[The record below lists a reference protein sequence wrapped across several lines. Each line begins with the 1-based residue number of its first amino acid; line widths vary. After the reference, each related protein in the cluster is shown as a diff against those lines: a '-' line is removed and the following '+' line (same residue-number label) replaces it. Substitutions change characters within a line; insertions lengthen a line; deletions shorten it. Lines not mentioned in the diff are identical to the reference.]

1 MKREFLEGLGLEK
14 DAVEQVMAEHEKAM
28 QAEQAKTAAAQAE
41 RDKHKEQ
48 LETATGELEKF
59 KDVKPDELQ
68 DTIKKLQA
76 DIKAKDEEYAA
87 KEEERAFMESVKEA
101 IKAAG
106 GRNEKAILALLDPAA
121 LKGSKNQKEDIAAA
135 IEEVKKDNDYMFGS
149 KEPIQNPTGPTGG
162 GGGEDSQESAL
173 RAAMGLPAASGK

>member
-14 DAVEQVMAEHEKAM
+14 DAVEQVMAEHKKAL
-28 QAEQAKTAAAQAE
+28 QAEQAKTAAAQAD

-48 LETATGELEKF
+48 LDTATTELEKF
-59 KDVKPDELQ
+59 KDAKPDELQ
-68 DTIKKLQA
+68 ATIEKLQA

-162 GGGEDSQESAL
+162 GGEDSQESAL